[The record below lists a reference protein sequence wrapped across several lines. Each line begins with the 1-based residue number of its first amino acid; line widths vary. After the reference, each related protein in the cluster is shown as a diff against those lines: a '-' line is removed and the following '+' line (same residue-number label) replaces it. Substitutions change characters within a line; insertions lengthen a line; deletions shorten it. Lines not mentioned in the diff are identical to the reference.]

1 MIMVSIIIIMII
13 IINIFLQKML
23 DGNTDMSTVKRNN
36 LTKPIVAR
44 YVRIHPTAWQTDVCL
59 RTEFYGCPGRTILKQ
74 VQLSVTRITTDKIT
88 SKGEHLPRSEEK
100 LITSPMKNL

>member
-1 MIMVSIIIIMII
+1 MIMVAIIIIII
-13 IINIFLQKML
+13 IDIFLQKML

-59 RTEFYGCPGRTILKQ
+59 RTEFYGCQGRTILRNL
-74 VQLSVTRITTDKIT
+74 QLSITRIATDKI
-88 SKGEHLPRSEEK
+88 
-100 LITSPMKNL
+100 

>member
-1 MIMVSIIIIMII
+1 MVAMMIT

-59 RTEFYGCPGRTILKQ
+59 RTEFYGCQGRMILRNL
-74 VQLSVTRITTDKIT
+74 QLSITRIATDKI
-88 SKGEHLPRSEEK
+88 
-100 LITSPMKNL
+100 

>member
-1 MIMVSIIIIMII
+1 MVAIIIIII
-13 IINIFLQKML
+13 IDIFLQKML

-59 RTEFYGCPGRTILKQ
+59 RTEFYGCEGTTILRHL
-74 VQLSVTRITTDKIT
+74 QLSITRIATDKI
-88 SKGEHLPRSEEK
+88 
-100 LITSPMKNL
+100 